1 MNPVTDEVKGP
12 PRRERAARTRRKI
25 VDAAATEFRA
35 HGYHGTTMAAIARRA
50 AVAVQTV
57 YFVFNSKPSLLTAA
71 IDDAVMGTD
80 GLPPQNMPWWQEGTT
95 TADGRHALELF
106 VTNTA
111 RIEERAAAL
120 DRVAHAAA
128 TTDPEIIDLIA
139 HHDALRCAGFGQ
151 YVESLHERGLLAANC
166 DPREV
171 TDVFLTLL
179 GSDVYLNFTE
189 ARGWSVDR
197 YASWATDTLCA
208 LFLRKSALVSGSP
221 GPNTES
227 LASTRDS

>member
-1 MNPVTDEVKGP
+1 MADEVNGP
-12 PRRERAARTRRKI
+12 SRRERAARTRRKI

-35 HGYHGTTMAAIARRA
+35 RGYHGTTMAAIAKRA
-50 AVAVQTV
+50 GVAVQTV
-57 YFVFNSKPSLLTAA
+57 YFVFNTKPSLLTAA
-71 IDDAVMGTD
+71 IDHAVMGTD
-80 GLPPQNMPWWQEGTT
+80 ELPPQSLPWWEESTT
-95 TADGRHALELF
+95 TADGRRAVELF

-120 DRVAHAAA
+120 DRVAQAAS

-139 HHDALRCAGFGQ
+139 HHEALRSAGFGQ
-151 YVESLHERGLLAANC
+151 YVESLEERGLLAAGC

-197 YASWATDTLCA
+197 YVSWATDTLCD
-208 LFLRKSALVSGSP
+208 LFLQKPA
-221 GPNTES
+221 
-227 LASTRDS
+227 